1 MPNSSTEYNWNSN
14 STAERNMTPAE
25 KKEYRQETI
34 NYLKEKRALEKQRQA
49 ERNEAREKRR
59 FMTLRKQVAKNAAK
73 KGKAM
78 INEKSGAT
86 ATAKAKRELRK
97 QATVLKEAEEAAEK
111 AKRNARFGTRRMH
124 GEHIARGST
133 RKNKNKN

>member
-1 MPNSSTEYNWNSN
+1 MSNRSTEYNWNSN

-25 KKEYRQETI
+25 KKKYRQETI
-34 NYLKEKRALEKQRQA
+34 DYLKGKRALEKQLQA

-59 FMTLRKQVAKNAAK
+59 FITLRKQVAKNAAK

-78 INEKSGAT
+78 MNKKSGAT

-97 QATVLKEAEEAAEK
+97 QETALKNAEEAAEK
-111 AKRNARFGTRRMH
+111 ARKNARFGTRSMYRQH
-124 GEHIARGST
+124 LARNST
-133 RKNKNKN
+133 RKNKK